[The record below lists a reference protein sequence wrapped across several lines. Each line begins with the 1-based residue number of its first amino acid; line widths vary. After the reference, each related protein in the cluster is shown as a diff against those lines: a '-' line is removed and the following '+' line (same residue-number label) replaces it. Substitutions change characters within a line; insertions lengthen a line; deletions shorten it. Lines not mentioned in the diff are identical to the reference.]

1 MESVKFPRR
10 TTRIVEVEEYL
21 RRLGAT
27 TSAETAKEVVTG
39 QSSSINEGAVL
50 VDNFVDEVYEFESAP
65 KTASSQLAVVGG
77 RDPDGLSGRT
87 RVFNFSEQACTTDAK
102 AEAIFSKIT
111 KIYFGQ

>member
-65 KTASSQLAVVGG
+65 KTVSYS
-77 RDPDGLSGRT
+77 
-87 RVFNFSEQACTTDAK
+87 NFQKSW
-102 AEAIFSKIT
+102 
-111 KIYFGQ
+111 